1 MLYVA
6 GYRCPSCRHDLCRW
20 PVPDETVA
28 YARGTRHRVRRANR
42 AVGPTLSELRS
53 VCGFTSDDLG
63 RGSPGGSLRVSGAA
77 RTRLEEEHVFS
88 IPVGEQARWYSA
100 KMRRGGTQTAP
111 EVLLFIADVTQRREA
126 EEALKATVRELEES
140 RRQMVMAQRM
150 HSIGRL
156 AGGVAHDFNNLLTVI
171 ISFTRFV
178 MDDLGSQDPRR
189 ADLVEVLKASDSAS
203 KLTRQLLAFSSQQS
217 SEPVLTDLNSSTS
230 RFARVLQ
237 RTLPESIHL
246 RIVESATPVLED
258 LKTPIDLLVTDI
270 MLPGIDGMQ
279 LALRLRAAQP
289 ELRVLVCSGHAGN
302 AHAAALTVDQRT
314 AFLPKPFTGV
324 ELSAAAAALVE

>member
-1 MLYVA
+1 
-6 GYRCPSCRHDLCRW
+6 
-20 PVPDETVA
+20 
-28 YARGTRHRVRRANR
+28 
-42 AVGPTLSELRS
+42 
-53 VCGFTSDDLG
+53 
-63 RGSPGGSLRVSGAA
+63 
-77 RTRLEEEHVFS
+77 
-88 IPVGEQARWYSA
+88 
-100 KMRRGGTQTAP
+100 MRRGGTQTAP

-217 SEPVLTDLNSSTS
+217 SEPVLTDLNPSTT